1 MSQPPGEK
9 EKNRMRRSSIVVVC
23 LAMVTSVS
31 AGMTKGA
38 PDIKSIGSLAF
49 GPDGVLLIGDSISGS
64 IFAVDL
70 NDRTPNGEAAELEV
84 TDIDE
89 KLAAMLGTTV
99 RRVRVN
105 DLAVNPVSQ
114 NTYLTVSRGGA
125 DGGNALIRVTPAGE
139 INDVDLSGASYD
151 VKVISSVVS
160 TEKKD
165 RRGRS
170 LRSEAITDIAYVDGS
185 IYIAGLSNE
194 EFSSTLRR
202 VSYPFD
208 KKEVATSLEIFHAAH
223 KKFETHSPIRTL
235 LPYELKSVPHLLAA
249 YTCTPLVTFTVD
261 ELTNGAHVKGK
272 TVAELGSG
280 NRPLDMVTFQQDG
293 KEYILLANS
302 NRTLMKIDPADIAEA
317 PAITEPTEGRYA
329 TAGVEYIAI
338 AQVGVQQLDNLN
350 ADHVL
355 VLQRMGNGS
364 LNLRSLSKARL

>member
-1 MSQPPGEK
+1 
-9 EKNRMRRSSIVVVC
+9 MRRSSIVVVC

>member
-1 MSQPPGEK
+1 
-9 EKNRMRRSSIVVVC
+9 MRRLLIAVVVGC
-23 LAMVTSVS
+23 ALVASVS

-38 PDIKSIGSLAF
+38 PEIKSIGSLAF

-70 NDRTPNGEAAELEV
+70 GDQAANGEAASLEV
-84 TDIDE
+84 KDIDE
-89 KLAAMLGTTV
+89 KLAAMLGTTT
-99 RRVRVN
+99 RRVRIN
-105 DLAVNPVSQ
+105 DLAVNPISQ
-114 NTYLTVSRGGA
+114 NTYLTVSRAGAGG
-125 DGGNALIRVTPAGE
+125 DNALIRVTPAGE
-139 INDVDLSGASYD
+139 LSDVDLSAVSYD

-160 TEKKD
+160 AEKKN

-170 LRSEAITDIAYVDGS
+170 MRSEAITDIAYVNGS
-185 IYIAGLSNE
+185 VYIAGLSNE

-208 KKEVATSLEIFHAAH
+208 KKESATSLEIFHAAH
-223 KKFETHSPIRTL
+223 KKYETHSPIRTL
-235 LPYELKSVPHLLAA
+235 LPYELGSVPHLLAA

-261 ELTNGAHVKGK
+261 ELMDGAHVKGK

-280 NRPLDMVTFQQDG
+280 NRPLDMVTYQQEG
-293 KEYILLANS
+293 KDYILLANS
-302 NRTLMKIDPADIAEA
+302 NRTLMKIDPDDIAAA
-317 PAITEPTEGRYA
+317 PAITEPTKERYG
-329 TAGVEYIAI
+329 TDGVDYIAI

-364 LNLRSLSKARL
+364 LNLRSLRKARL